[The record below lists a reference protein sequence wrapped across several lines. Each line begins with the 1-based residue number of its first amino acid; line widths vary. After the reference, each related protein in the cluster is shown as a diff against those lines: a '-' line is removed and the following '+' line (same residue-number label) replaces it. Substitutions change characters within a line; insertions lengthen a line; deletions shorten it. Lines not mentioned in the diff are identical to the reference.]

1 MKKWRILLI
10 CLLGALQLTA
20 FAAPKG
26 DAPKEK
32 KKKEKKVKVDQPRRV
47 HLYGAAV
54 NFNDSTVYLTDIQY
68 LDSVIIN
75 SEGALSNHA
84 NYALQMKVYLEG
96 TLGEK
101 NQTCSV
107 IYSPKKRKIEDK
119 LSKMRYKFQSAKDK
133 TLKKITADEFTFKRI
148 VVR

>member
-20 FAAPKG
+20 FATPKG

-32 KKKEKKVKVDQPRRV
+32 KKKEKKVKVDKPRRV
-47 HLYGAAV
+47 YLCGVAMG
-54 NFNDSTVYLTDIQY
+54 FNDSTVYLTDIQY

-84 NYALQMKVYLEG
+84 NYTMQMKVYLEG
-96 TLGEK
+96 TLGELH
-101 NQTCSV
+101 QTCAV
-107 IYSPKKRKIEDK
+107 IYSAKKRRVENE
-119 LSKMRYKFQSAKDK
+119 LSKMRYRYESSKDK
-133 TLKKITADEFTFKRI
+133 TLKRI
-148 VVR
+148 SKEDFSFQRY